1 MRKSVCN
8 KRKLRGRARPR
19 NGDISLFQRF
29 LKMGAS
35 TADCIWQRAESIPE
49 LLNPERS
56 TIMKYRLLGK
66 SGLRVSEAA
75 LGTMTFGDEWGWG
88 SPKAEAQKVYET
100 YRDAGGNFIDTANF
114 YTNGTS
120 ETFLGEFMQGH
131 RESVVLATK
140 YSNAAPGNDPNA
152 AGNHRKSMM
161 QAVEASLK
169 RLQTDYI
176 DLYWVHIWDGI
187 TPVEEVMRGLD
198 DLVRQGKILHAGIS
212 DAPAWWVAQ
221 ANTLAEV
228 RGWTQFIGLQ
238 IEYSLIER
246 TVERELIP
254 MAKTLNVGV
263 LAWSPLA
270 RGVLSGKYHGEGKAD
285 GGRMTNEGMKDFL
298 PEEKRAARIIS
309 ALKAVSEQV
318 GRSMAQ
324 VALAWLR
331 YQTVPVIPII
341 GARKVSQLQDNL
353 ASLDLELSAEQLK
366 SLDGAAESSSVSP
379 RVFTTEKWFVQ
390 LGTAACGIACCSKC
404 GTSCRIVM
412 RVLT

>member
-1 MRKSVCN
+1 MK
-8 KRKLRGRARPR
+8 
-19 NGDISLFQRF
+19 
-29 LKMGAS
+29 GAK
-35 TADCIWQRAESIPE
+35 
-49 LLNPERS
+49 
-56 TIMKYRLLGK
+56 MKYRLLGK
-66 SGLRVSEAA
+66 SGLRVSEAS

-88 SPKAEAQKVYET
+88 SPKAEAQKVYEA
-100 YRDAGGNFIDTANF
+100 YREAGGNFIDTANF

-120 ETFLGEFMQGH
+120 EKFLGEFMQGH
-131 RESVVLATK
+131 RHSVVLATK

-198 DLVRQGKILHAGIS
+198 DLVRQGKILYAGIS

-221 ANTLAEV
+221 ANTLAEL
-228 RGWTQFIGLQ
+228 RGWTQFVGLQ
-238 IEYSLIER
+238 IEYNLIER
-246 TVERELIP
+246 SVERELIP
-254 MAKTLNVGV
+254 VAKALNLGV

-270 RGVLSGKYHGEGKAD
+270 SGVLSGKYHGEGKAD
-285 GGRMTNEGMKDFL
+285 GARLSNEGMKDFL
-298 PEEKRAARIIS
+298 PEEQRATRIIP
-309 ALKAVSEQV
+309 AVKAVSEQT

-331 YQTVPVIPII
+331 HQTVPVIPII
-341 GARKVSQLQDNL
+341 GARKLSQLQDNL

-366 SLDGAAESSSVSP
+366 SLDAASRFELEFPQRLYEREMV
-379 RVFTTEKWFVQ
+379 RAIRYGGVWDRLLV
-390 LGTAACGIACCSKC
+390 
-404 GTSCRIVM
+404 
-412 RVLT
+412 